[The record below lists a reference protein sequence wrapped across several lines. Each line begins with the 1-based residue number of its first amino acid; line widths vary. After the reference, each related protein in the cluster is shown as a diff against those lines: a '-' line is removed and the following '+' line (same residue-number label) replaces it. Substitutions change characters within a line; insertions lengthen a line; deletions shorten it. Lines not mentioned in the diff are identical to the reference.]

1 MFFESNGKI
10 LLTSEYLVLDGSMS
24 IALPSKL
31 TQELNVE
38 KIDSDYLHW
47 ISYDQNKNIW
57 YEEKFIKKGE
67 TISYLGKKNNI
78 SERLIRLFKHIH
90 LHKDVQKTIGK
101 KFTSRINFNRNWG
114 LGTSSTLVNNL
125 AKWANINPY
134 DLLFSTFNGSGY
146 DVACCDI
153 NSPILYRNKNKL
165 IKVEEIKFNPI
176 FKNNLFL
183 IYLGK
188 KQNTQDAIFYY
199 NKIKSDKNLAINSIN
214 DLTKKIIKCDNLST
228 FEQLIENHENII
240 SKIINIDPIQKSTF
254 KNYDKGVI
262 KSLGSWGGDFILVS
276 GEKKDLNYFIKK
288 GYKTIFSLEELVYL
302 N

>member
-31 TQELNVE
+31 TQKLNIE

-57 YEEKFIKKGE
+57 YEEKFIKKGK

-78 SERLIRLFKHIH
+78 SERLIRLFNHIH
-90 LHKDVQKTIGK
+90 LHKDVQNTIGK

-165 IKVEEIKFNPI
+165 IKVEEIKFNPS

>member
-78 SERLIRLFKHIH
+78 SERLIRLFNHIH
-90 LHKDVQKTIGK
+90 LHKDVQNTIGK

-165 IKVEEIKFNPI
+165 IKVEEIKFNPS